1 MALFSGSVYSHA
13 LTMSTGLTVSVPSG
27 LDEEMPVLYLLHGL
41 SNNHQ
46 SWVSRSN
53 VDRYAEQA
61 GLAVVMPEVQRSF
74 YLDMRYGLPYF
85 RYLTEELP
93 RLCRRM
99 FRFSAR
105 REDNF
110 VAGLSM
116 GGYGA
121 VKAALSCPGQY
132 LAGASFS
139 GAVDVRD
146 RLNGG
151 SVMTP
156 EEVFAVGGGELAPGD
171 DLFSLAE
178 RAAADGGAPF
188 LYITCGRS
196 DFLYEDNQRFCR
208 HLESLSLP
216 FAFEEWPGAHE
227 WDFWDESVKRAIS
240 RFMAMREQE
249 KSRG

>member
-1 MALFSGSVYSHA
+1 MALFTGSVYSHA

-27 LDEEMPVLYLLHGL
+27 LDGEMPVLYLLHGL

-46 SWVSRSN
+46 SWVARSN

-85 RYLTEELP
+85 RYLTDELP

-99 FRFSAR
+99 FRFSAQ

-121 VKAALSCPGQY
+121 AKAALSCPGQY

-139 GAVDVRD
+139 GALDLKA

-151 SVMTP
+151 GEMLPGEIV
-156 EEVFAVGGGELAPGD
+156 AVSGGELTPES
-171 DLFSLAE
+171 DLFVLAD
-178 RAAADGGAPF
+178 RAAARGDTPF
-188 LYITCGRS
+188 LYITCGLS

-208 HLESLSLP
+208 HMEARSLP
-216 FAFEEWPGAHE
+216 FAYEEWPGAHE
-227 WDFWDESVKRAIS
+227 WDFWDESVKRAIT
-240 RFMAMREQE
+240 RFMAMREQA
-249 KSRG
+249 RG